1 MPNAQ
6 ELFPGLSGYGNYE
19 DDKVPLKGIHRLPL
33 DGSIR
38 KVKSL
43 GIPYVEIVSVECA
56 YGNTYLPRRVGY
68 AIPSRDKRKLT
79 AALKRCESARVSR
92 KPQPH
97 HDLLLCIRE
106 ASRAAHRW
114 RDASSEYYS
123 TGRHDLAVKARQRKD
138 KWYGLKDKGIVA
150 VHKQGLVRYIGAS
163 PQQSMAV
170 YEYAGGG
177 MSCFH
182 STLHPAGA
190 ERTPVGGHPETLFVP
205 AKDKAKG
212 ISLARL
218 EATLSALPPD
228 TTGYERSSA
237 PRVVRVERLPQCW
250 TCGEFGHT
258 ARECD
263 DSDWSDELQILS
275 GALAA
280 DAPGSESHGTE
291 I

>member
-6 ELFPGLSGYGNYE
+6 ELFPGLSGFGNYE
-19 DDKVPLKGIHRLPL
+19 SDSVPRKGVSRLPL

-38 KVKSL
+38 IAKSL

-106 ASRAAHRW
+106 ASRADHRY
-114 RDASSEYYS
+114 RDASREYYS
-123 TGRHDLAVKARQRKD
+123 TGRHDLAGKARKRKD
-138 KWYGLKDKGIVA
+138 EWYGLKDRGIVEA
-150 VHKQGLVRYIGAS
+150 HKQGLVRYIGAS
-163 PQQSMAV
+163 PQGMAV
-170 YEYAGGG
+170 YEYADGG

-190 ERTPVGGHPETLFVP
+190 ERTLVEGHPEKLHVE
-205 AKDKAKG
+205 AKDKAMG
-212 ISLARL
+212 ISLTRV
-218 EATLSALPPD
+218 EVTLSALSAD
-228 TTGYERSSA
+228 TTGYERSAA
-237 PRVVRVERLPQCW
+237 PRIERPEAVCW
-250 TCGEFGHT
+250 ECGMPGHV
-258 ARECD
+258 ASICPYGDNREEEHCEENED
-263 DSDWSDELQILS
+263 
-275 GALAA
+275 
-280 DAPGSESHGTE
+280 GTE
-291 I
+291 

>member
-1 MPNAQ
+1 MPNSQ
-6 ELFPGLSGYGNYE
+6 VLFPGLSPYGNYE
-19 DDKVPLKGIHRLPL
+19 SNRVPPKGVSRIPL

-38 KVKSL
+38 IVKSL
-43 GIPYVEIVSVECA
+43 GIPYVDIVSVECA
-56 YGNTYLPRRVGY
+56 YGSTYLPRRVGY
-68 AIPSRDKRKLT
+68 AIPSQDKRKLT
-79 AALKRCESARVSR
+79 AALKRSESNRISR

-97 HDLLLCIRE
+97 PDLLLCIRE

-114 RDASSEYYS
+114 RDASREYYS
-123 TGRHDLAVKARQRKD
+123 TGRHDLAVKARKCKD
-138 KWYGLKDKGIVA
+138 KWYGLKDRGIVA
-150 VHKQGLVRYIGAS
+150 AHKQSLVRYIGAS
-163 PQQSMAV
+163 PQCMAV
-170 YEYAGGG
+170 YEYGDGG
-177 MSCFH
+177 MSCYH

-190 ERTPVGGHPETLFVP
+190 ERTPVEGHPESLFVP

-212 ISLARL
+212 ISIARV

-237 PRVVRVERLPQCW
+237 PHVVRVERLPQCW

-275 GALAA
+275 SALTA
-280 DAPGSESHGTE
+280 DAPESESHGTG